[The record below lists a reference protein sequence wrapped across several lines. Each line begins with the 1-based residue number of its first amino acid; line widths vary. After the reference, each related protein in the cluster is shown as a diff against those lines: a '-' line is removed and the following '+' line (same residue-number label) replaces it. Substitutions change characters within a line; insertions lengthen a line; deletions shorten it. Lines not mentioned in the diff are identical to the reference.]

1 MVFSFLNSP
10 CLSLAKLRAIR
21 WLVQMHPMTVAMG
34 CVSFGL
40 HLPFTREQ
48 VQVEWQAGHASD
60 GKYAMV

>member
-1 MVFSFLNSP
+1 
-10 CLSLAKLRAIR
+10 
-21 WLVQMHPMTVAMG
+21 MHPMTVAMG